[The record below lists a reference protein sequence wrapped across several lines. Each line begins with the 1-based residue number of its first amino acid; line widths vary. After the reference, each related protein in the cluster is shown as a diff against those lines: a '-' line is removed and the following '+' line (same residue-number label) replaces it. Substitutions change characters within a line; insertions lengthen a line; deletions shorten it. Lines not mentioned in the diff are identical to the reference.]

1 MKWIA
6 RILLF
11 LLKVFQKFK
20 SKKKNKTY
28 MFEKNKYKQLLGMME
43 SNNNYKAYNP
53 LSGALGKYQFM
64 PSTLNSIKN
73 NYFLS
78 DWIDKNSFLDNPLLQ
93 ERYEDVLIEDTLNF
107 INNNNLIQYLGTT
120 VTGSKRFPNI
130 LSKVNIYGMLA
141 AAHLSGV
148 GNLQNHFLLGSDPN
162 DGQTSLTDYLAFFSS
177 KLSTSNLIDTT
188 LLAFMLGIVLY
199 WK

>member
-20 SKKKNKTY
+20 SKKKNKAY
-28 MFEKNKYKQLLGMME
+28 MFEKNKYKELLGRME
-43 SNNNYKAYNP
+43 SNDNYKAYNP
-53 LSGALGKYQFM
+53 MSGALGKYQFM
-64 PSTLNSIKN
+64 PTTLNSLKN
-73 NYFLS
+73 NYFLP
-78 DWIDKNSFLDNPLLQ
+78 DWIDKNSFLNNPLLQ

-107 INNNNLIQYLGTT
+107 ININLTQYLGLP
-120 VTGSKRFPNI
+120 VTGSKRFKNT
-130 LSKVNIYGMLA
+130 LSNVTIYGMLA
-141 AAHLSGV
+141 AAHLSGT
-148 GNLQNHFLLGSDPN
+148 GNLQNYFLLGSDPN

-177 KLSTSNLIDTT
+177 KISTLNLVDPI

-199 WK
+199 YN